1 MSEVEIL
8 TAINDHMQVLG
19 SNMQTIINVLAVILW
34 AVAVGVSALVARWLL
49 KKVIFAIIRKCLKLP
64 L

>member
-1 MSEVEIL
+1 VSEVEIL